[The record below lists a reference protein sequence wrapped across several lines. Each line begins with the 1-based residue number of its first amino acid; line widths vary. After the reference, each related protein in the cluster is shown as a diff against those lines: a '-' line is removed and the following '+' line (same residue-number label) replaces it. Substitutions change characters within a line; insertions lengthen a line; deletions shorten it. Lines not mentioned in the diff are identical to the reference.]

1 MDMPQVAFTPNLKRH
16 LTCPARAVSGQTVAA
31 ALQAVLADNPT
42 LRGYVLDD
50 QGRLRQHVA
59 IFVDG
64 YMIKDRVNLTDPVRE
79 ASEVFVVQALSGG

>member
-1 MDMPQVAFTPNLKRH
+1 MPQVAFTPNLKRH
-16 LTCPARAVSGQTVAA
+16 LACPARVVSGKTVAA
-31 ALQAVLADNPT
+31 ALQAVLANNPV

-50 QGRLRQHVA
+50 QGRLRQHVT

-64 YMIKDRVNLTDPVRE
+64 YQIKDRVNLTDLVQE

>member
-1 MDMPQVAFTPNLKRH
+1 MPQVAFTPNLKRH
-16 LTCPARAVSGQTVAA
+16 LACPARVVGGQTVAA
-31 ALQAVLADNPT
+31 ALQAVLANNPA

-50 QGRLRQHVA
+50 QGRLRQHVT

-64 YMIKDRVNLTDPVRE
+64 YQIKDRVNLTDPVQE